1 MSQKHR
7 GQHPSDFK
15 LFTAK
20 TTISLQKA
28 VADYSWLLTRG
39 YPEKGALKLVGDH
52 FRMKERQRKAVQRCS
67 CSEEALNVRTAKHIP
82 KENLAGQSLWID
94 GFNILITLESALS
107 KGLIFEGRDG
117 CFRDLASIHGT
128 YKKVSETERAIHL
141 VGDFLAKQQVKEVF
155 WLFDKPVS
163 NSGRMKAM
171 IYEIA
176 ETKGWNWNAELF
188 FNPDNELMACDA
200 VVVTTDSM
208 ILDYAKRWTNLSRFL
223 VEESIPDA
231 VLIRSV

>member
-20 TTISLQKA
+20 TTISLRTA
-28 VADYSWLLTRG
+28 VEDYSWLLSKG
-39 YPEKGALKLVGDH
+39 YPEKGSLKLVGDH

-67 CSEEALNVRTAKHIP
+67 CSDESLSIRAAKHIP
-82 KENLAGQSLWID
+82 KENLAGQSIWID

-107 KGLIFEGRDG
+107 GGLVFEGRDG

-128 YKKVSETERAIHL
+128 YRKVSETEKAIHL
-141 VGDFLAKQQVKEVF
+141 VGDFLTRCEVKEVF

-171 IYEIA
+171 IYDIA
-176 ETKGWNWNAELF
+176 ETKAWNWNAELF
-188 FNPDNELMACDA
+188 FNPDNELIASDA
-200 VVVTTDSM
+200 IVVTTDSM
-208 ILDYAKRWTNLSRFL
+208 ILDNAKQWTNLSRFL
-223 VEESIPDA
+223 IEEFVPD
-231 VLIRSV
+231 VQLIRSR

>member
-1 MSQKHR
+1 MAQKHR

-15 LFTAK
+15 LFTDK
-20 TTISLQKA
+20 TVQSLRSA
-28 VADYSWLLTRG
+28 IADFSWLLTKG

-52 FRMKERQRKAVQRCS
+52 FRMKERQRKAVRRCS
-67 CSEEALNVRTAKHIP
+67 CSDESLATRNVRHLS
-82 KENLAGQSLWID
+82 KEDLAEKSIWID

-107 KGLIFEGRDG
+107 GGLIFEGRDG

-128 YKKVSETERAIHL
+128 YRKVSETERAIYL
-141 VGDFLAKQQVKEVF
+141 IGDFLQACGVKEVF

-163 NSGRMKAM
+163 NSGRMKSI

-176 ETKGWNWNAELF
+176 EQKAWNWNAELF
-188 FNPDNELMACDA
+188 FNPDNELIACDA

-208 ILDYAKRWTNLSRFL
+208 ILDNAKQWTNLSRFL
-223 VEESIPDA
+223 IEEFVPDA
-231 VLIRSV
+231 FIIR

>member
-1 MSQKHR
+1 MAQKHR

-15 LFTAK
+15 LFTDK
-20 TTISLQKA
+20 TVLSLRSA
-28 VADYSWLLTRG
+28 IADFSWLLTKG

-52 FRMKERQRKAVQRCS
+52 FRMKERQRKAVRRCS
-67 CSEEALNVRTAKHIP
+67 CSDESLATRNARHLS
-82 KENLAGQSLWID
+82 KENLAGKSVWID

-107 KGLIFEGRDG
+107 GGLIFEGRDG

-128 YKKVSETERAIHL
+128 YRKVSETERAIYL
-141 VGDFLAKQQVKEVF
+141 VGDFLQTRGVKEVF

-163 NSGRMKAM
+163 NSGRMKSI

-176 ETKGWNWNAELF
+176 EQKAWNWNAELF
-188 FNPDNELMACDA
+188 FNPDNELIACDA

-208 ILDYAKRWTNLSRFL
+208 ILDNAKEWTNLSRFL
-223 VEESIPDA
+223 IEEFVPDA
-231 VLIRSV
+231 LIIR